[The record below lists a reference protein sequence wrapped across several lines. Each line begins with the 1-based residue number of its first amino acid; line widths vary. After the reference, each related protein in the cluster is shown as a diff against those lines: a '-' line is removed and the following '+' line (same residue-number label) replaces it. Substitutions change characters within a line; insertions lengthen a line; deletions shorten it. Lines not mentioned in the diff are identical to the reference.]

1 MSIRNYLR
9 LDDVDYWT
17 AVIMAITGS
26 VLYPPKETPS
36 EEDTAPVLT
45 LVQEKKRTQEPPPE
59 TANAS

>member
-17 AVIMAITGS
+17 AVIMGITGS
-26 VLYPPKETPS
+26 VLYPPKEIPS
-36 EEDTAPVLT
+36 EEDSAPVLT
-45 LVQEKKRTQEPPPE
+45 LVQETECTQERAPE